1 MRGTPLPGG
10 SDPGGVTPAAFA
22 GAVELKE
29 EGFTVRCRITVLCR
43 ITVVCRRS
51 GEVGKW
57 GFEAVGSERFDRTGV
72 NP

>member
-43 ITVVCRRS
+43 RS
-51 GEVGKW
+51 GEVGEW